1 MSVHSGD
8 CGIEPLLP
16 CGCTYAVFQRI
27 LWGNYEIY
35 TIKSGFLD
43 QMPDDCQMAGMQRI
57 E

>member
-27 LWGNYEIY
+27 LGGNYEIY
-35 TIKSGFLD
+35 TIKSGFLY